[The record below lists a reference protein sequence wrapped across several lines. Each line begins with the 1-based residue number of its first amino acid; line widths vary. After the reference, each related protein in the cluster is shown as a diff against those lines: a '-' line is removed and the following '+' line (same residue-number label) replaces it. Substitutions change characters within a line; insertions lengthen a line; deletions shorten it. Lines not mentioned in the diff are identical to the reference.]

1 MNLYP
6 LRPVEIILLLVFIAF
21 ADLFTYI
28 QAYFLPADVRP
39 FTYLL
44 FVVVVLL
51 VYFFFVA
58 PKDWMALAGTLALI
72 VGIIA
77 IILVVIQDV
86 LISYHLSW
94 RTLVVILG
102 AVIGPYVA
110 GWLYGVLVKPR
121 QGIPQ
126 G

>member
-1 MNLYP
+1 MKLYP
-6 LRPVEIILLLVFIAF
+6 LRPIEIVLLLVFIAF

-28 QAYFLPADVRP
+28 QAYFLPADIRP

-51 VYFFFVA
+51 VYFLFVR
-58 PKDWMALAGTLALI
+58 PKDWSALAGTLALV

-77 IILVVIQDV
+77 IILVVIQDA

-110 GWLYGVLVKPR
+110 GWLYGAIAGPR
-121 QGIPQ
+121 
-126 G
+126 

>member
-1 MNLYP
+1 MKLYP
-6 LRPVEIILLLVFIAF
+6 LSPIEIVLLLVFIAF

-28 QAYFLPADVRP
+28 QAYFLPAEVRP

-44 FVVVVLL
+44 FVIVVLL
-51 VYFFFVA
+51 VYFLFVR
-58 PKDWMALAGTLALI
+58 PKDWMALSGTLALVLGI
-72 VGIIA
+72 VAIA
-77 IILVVIQDV
+77 LVIVQDV
-86 LISYHLSW
+86 MISYRLSW

-121 QGIPQ
+121 QAIPQ